1 MKSQASKNI
10 NLLQTSSTLAGSSI
24 SNIGYV
30 ELILETTQAH
40 AFNFVISDV
49 GPGVHTIKVQA
60 KLTSTEAG
68 SSATAMAAVGMGST
82 TIESVRMI
90 KDENII
96 YGSWGRV

>member
-30 ELILETTQAH
+30 ELILETLQAH
-40 AFNFVISDV
+40 AFNFVMTDLSS
-49 GPGVHTIKVQA
+49 GVHTITVQA
-60 KLTSTEAG
+60 KVTSTA
-68 SSATAMAAVGMGST
+68 SANATAMAAVGMGST

-90 KDENII
+90 KGEEII
-96 YGSWGRV
+96 YMP